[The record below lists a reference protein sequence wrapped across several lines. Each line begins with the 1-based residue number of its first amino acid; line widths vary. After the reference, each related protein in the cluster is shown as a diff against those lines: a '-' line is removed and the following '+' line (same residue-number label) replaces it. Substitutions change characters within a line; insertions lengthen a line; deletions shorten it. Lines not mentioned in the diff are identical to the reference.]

1 MYIIEILL
9 NEEFWLAISKSCVTN
24 AEFPFS
30 TMQTPIKLKF
40 DIKIKDPF
48 SKKILGLNNDVFV
61 TEYRPTPEST
71 KDGV

>member
-1 MYIIEILL
+1 MITFWESS
-9 NEEFWLAISKSCVTN
+9 NESWVTN

-30 TMQTPIKLKF
+30 KMQTPIKLKF

-48 SKKILGLNNDVFV
+48 SKKTLGLNNDVLV
-61 TEYRPTPEST
+61 TEYRPVPEPI

>member
-1 MYIIEILL
+1 MAKFWKAI
-9 NEEFWLAISKSCVTN
+9 NESCVTN

-48 SKKILGLNNDVFV
+48 PKKTLGLNNDVLV
-61 TEYRPTPEST
+61 TEYRPAPEST
-71 KDGV
+71 KDRV